1 LLPRLIPAQENKEG
15 SVFFT
20 TPRIAAVALAGLFSL
35 ATAASLHAQD
45 TSGTLR
51 ASPKKTVAVAGFEA
65 PELAQGG
72 ATAEELTA
80 LLVDALLQDGRY
92 VVLERAALADVQ
104 AEQQLSHGAAS
115 GATHVAGASA
125 LIRGTVTKFEPA
137 ASGGS
142 LGLGNIPFLGGGGA
156 NASARTAE
164 VTISLRVI
172 DATTSQI
179 LFVGSASG
187 RATTKSIN
195 VDASAGLYNWNGGAF
210 LKTPLGEA
218 LQDAIRKSVDQ
229 IAIGMQK
236 VPWSASVIDC
246 DGKSVYITAGLD
258 QGVWQGAVF
267 HVYRKGRV
275 LTDPSS
281 GVTLDVMYDPIGTI
295 QVQTVRDKISIAT
308 ITSGS
313 PPARGDVVRIN

>member
-1 LLPRLIPAQENKEG
+1 
-15 SVFFT
+15 VFFA
-20 TPRIAAVALAGLFSL
+20 TPRMAAILLAGFYSF
-35 ATAASLHAQD
+35 ATAIAVQAQD

-65 PELAQGG
+65 PELMQGG

-80 LLVDALLQDGRY
+80 LLVDALLRDGRF

-104 AEQQLSHGAAS
+104 NEQQLSRGGAA
-115 GATHVAGASA
+115 GAGRVLGASA
-125 LIRGTVTKFEPA
+125 IVRGTITKFEPA

-142 LGLGNIPFLGGGGA
+142 LGLGNVPFLGGGAAG
-156 NASARTAE
+156 ASARTAV

-187 RATTKSIN
+187 RGTTKSIN
-195 VDASAGLYNWNGGAF
+195 IDASAGLYNWNGGAF

-218 LQDAIRKSVDQ
+218 LQDAIRQSVDQ

-236 VPWSASVIDC
+236 VPWSASVIEN
-246 DGKSVYITAGLD
+246 DGKSVYIAAGMD
-258 QGVWQGAVF
+258 QGVWTGAVF
-267 HVYRKGRV
+267 HVYRKSRE
-275 LTDPSS
+275 LTDPAT
-281 GVTLDVMYDPIGTI
+281 GVILEVLYDPVGTV
-295 QVQTVRDKISIAT
+295 QVQSVRDKISIAT
-308 ITSGS
+308 ITSGN
-313 PPARGDVVRIN
+313 PPARGDIVRIN